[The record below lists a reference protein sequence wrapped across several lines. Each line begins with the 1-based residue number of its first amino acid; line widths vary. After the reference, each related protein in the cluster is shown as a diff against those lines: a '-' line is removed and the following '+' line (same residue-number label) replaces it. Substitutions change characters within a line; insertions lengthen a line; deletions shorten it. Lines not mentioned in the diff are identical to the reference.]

1 MSLKTSDKTHL
12 FNLELV
18 SKDDLRIE
26 AVGAIDEANAFI
38 GLAKTKIGDENLKR
52 ILHDIQVNMFRAGS
66 QVVGGD
72 ERITKSDLD
81 KLLEVV
87 REMERSVEF
96 PRSFIILERDE
107 VSAVLSVAR
116 SVVRR
121 AERRIVPLY
130 RNGIVDYT
138 LVEWFNKL
146 SYLLYL
152 IILAVQE
159 GDYEPVEL

>member
-1 MSLKTSDKTHL
+1 MLLKTSDKTHL

-26 AVGAIDEANAFI
+26 AVGSIDEANAYI
-38 GLAKTKIGDENLKR
+38 GLAKTKIDDERLRK
-52 ILHDIQVNMFRAGS
+52 ILHDVQVNMFRAGS

-72 ERITKSDLD
+72 EKITKADLEE
-81 KLLEVV
+81 LLEIV
-87 REMERSVEF
+87 RRMEGEVEF

-121 AERRIVPLY
+121 AERRVVSLY
-130 RNGIVDYT
+130 RNGLVDYT
-138 LVEWFNKL
+138 LVEWLNKL

-152 IILAVQE
+152 MILAVQKGE
-159 GDYEPVEL
+159 YEPVEL

>member
-1 MSLKTSDKTHL
+1 MLLKTSDKTHL

-26 AVGAIDEANAFI
+26 AVGNIDEANAFI
-38 GLAKTKIGDENLKR
+38 GLAKTKIGDERLRK
-52 ILHDIQVNMFRAGS
+52 ILHDVQVNMFRAGS
-66 QVVGGD
+66 QIVGGD
-72 ERITKSDLD
+72 ERITKRDLD
-81 KLLEVV
+81 DLLKIIGEL
-87 REMERSVEF
+87 EEEVEF

-121 AERRIVPLY
+121 AERRVVSLY
-130 RNGIVDYT
+130 KNDLVDYT

-152 IILAVQE
+152 MILAVQK

>member
-1 MSLKTSDKTHL
+1 MKTSDKTHL

-26 AVGAIDEANAFI
+26 AVGSIDEANAYI
-38 GLAKTKIGDENLKR
+38 GLAKTKIEDERLRK
-52 ILHDIQVNMFRAGS
+52 ILHDVQVNMFRAGS

-72 ERITKSDLD
+72 EKITKADLD
-81 KLLEVV
+81 ELLEIV
-87 REMERSVEF
+87 RRMESEVEF

-121 AERRIVPLY
+121 AERRVVSLY
-130 RNGIVDYT
+130 RNGLVDYT
-138 LVEWFNKL
+138 LVEWLNKL

-152 IILAVQE
+152 MILAVQKGE
-159 GDYEPVEL
+159 YEPVEL

>member
-1 MSLKTSDKTHL
+1 LKTSDKTHL

-26 AVGAIDEANAFI
+26 AVGSIDEANAYI
-38 GLAKTKIGDENLKR
+38 GLAKTKIGDERLRK
-52 ILHDIQVNMFRAGS
+52 ILHDVQVNMFRAGS

-72 ERITKSDLD
+72 EKITKADLD
-81 KLLEVV
+81 ELLEIV
-87 REMERSVEF
+87 RRMESEVEF

-121 AERRIVPLY
+121 AERRVVSLY
-130 RNGIVDYT
+130 RNGLVDYT
-138 LVEWFNKL
+138 LVEWLNKL

-152 IILAVQE
+152 MILAVQKGE
-159 GDYEPVEL
+159 YEPVEL

>member
-1 MSLKTSDKTHL
+1 MKTSDKTHL

-26 AVGAIDEANAFI
+26 AVGSIDEANAYI
-38 GLAKTKIGDENLKR
+38 GLAKTKIDDERLRK
-52 ILHDIQVNMFRAGS
+52 ILHDVQVNMFRAGS

-72 ERITKSDLD
+72 EKITKADLEE
-81 KLLEVV
+81 LLEIV
-87 REMERSVEF
+87 RRMEGEVEF

-121 AERRIVPLY
+121 AERRVVSLY
-130 RNGIVDYT
+130 RNGLVDYT
-138 LVEWFNKL
+138 LVEWLNKL

-152 IILAVQE
+152 MILAVQKGE
-159 GDYEPVEL
+159 YEPVEL